1 MSEKPSEA
9 TKPKTRESTELL
21 VAGLGIG
28 TLGAVGAIV
37 GAAACPICVVATP
50 ALLGVGL
57 YKRWKEHT
65 AEAKATREPAEGTP
79 GADP

>member
-1 MSEKPSEA
+1 MSTKTSDE
-9 TKPKTRESTELL
+9 TKPKRRESTELL

-28 TLGAVGAIV
+28 TLGAVSAIV
-37 GAAACPICVVATP
+37 GAAVCPICVVASP

-65 AEAKATREPAEGTP
+65 AEAAANGEPAEGMP
-79 GADP
+79 RSEP